1 MAALSR
7 RFVIKLILKYK
18 TDIKKSLKG
27 IIYMKK
33 IALVGSTGSI
43 GRQVINVVRR
53 YPDRFKLVALIAN
66 SSVEAFGTQLDT
78 IKPAYAA
85 LTDEQSAK
93 RLTAP
98 DGVKLLSGDS
108 GALTALDECGAD
120 VIVVACGGFAGLK
133 YSLKAAELGVPLAL
147 ANKETLVCGGDLV
160 MPKIKEIMPVD
171 SEHSAIWQ
179 CLDFDRNA
187 PFDSLVITASGGAF
201 RGRKWNSLASVTPAE
216 ALRHPTWKM
225 GAKITVDC
233 ATLLNKGYE
242 IIEAHHLYNAP
253 YEKISAVIHPQSIV
267 HSMVRFAD
275 GATLA
280 QMSYPT
286 MELPIQLA
294 LSYPERLDCA
304 LPQLDFCKAFS
315 LEFLPLD
322 GKDYPLFSLA
332 LDCGEAGGIYP
343 TALNAASEVAVNAF
357 LNGGLRFTDIYTVA
371 DKVVAQTANE
381 RVQSYEQ
388 LAEADLRARETAA
401 MIIQN

>member
-1 MAALSR
+1 
-7 RFVIKLILKYK
+7 
-18 TDIKKSLKG
+18 
-27 IIYMKK
+27 MKK

-43 GRQVINVVRR
+43 GRQVINVVKR
-53 YPDRFKLVALIAN
+53 YPQKFSVVALVAN
-66 SSVEAFGTQLDT
+66 SSVERFVSQLT
-78 IKPAYAA
+78 EIKPAYAA
-85 LTDEQSAK
+85 LTHAPSAE
-93 RLTAP
+93 RAARESGRT
-98 DGVKLLSGDS
+98 VLSGDG

-133 YSLKAAELGVPLAL
+133 YSLKAVELGVPLAL

-160 MPKIKEIMPVD
+160 MPRIKEIMPVD

-179 CLDFDRNA
+179 CLGYNRNA
-187 PFDSLVITASGGAF
+187 GFDSLVITASGGAF
-201 RGRKWNSLASVTPAE
+201 RGRRWDTLSGVTPAE

-242 IIEAHHLYNAP
+242 IIEAHHLYGAD
-253 YEKISAVIHPQSIV
+253 YGRISAVIHPQSIV

-294 LSYPERLDCA
+294 LTYPERLDCV
-304 LPQLDFCKAFS
+304 LKQLDFTQTLS
-315 LEFLPLD
+315 LNFEPLMR
-322 GKDYPLFSLA
+322 KDYPLYDLA
-332 LDCGEAGGIYP
+332 VGCGVAGGTLP

-357 LNGGLRFTDIYTVA
+357 LNGGIKFTDIYTVA
-371 DKVVAQTANE
+371 RGVVESTRRE
-381 RVQSYEQ
+381 RAESYVQ
-388 LAEADLRARETAA
+388 LAEADGRARAEAA
-401 MIIQN
+401 KIIKTL

>member
-1 MAALSR
+1 
-7 RFVIKLILKYK
+7 
-18 TDIKKSLKG
+18 
-27 IIYMKK
+27 
-33 IALVGSTGSI
+33 
-43 GRQVINVVRR
+43 
-53 YPDRFKLVALIAN
+53 
-66 SSVEAFGTQLDT
+66 
-78 IKPAYAA
+78 
-85 LTDEQSAK
+85 
-93 RLTAP
+93 
-98 DGVKLLSGDS
+98 
-108 GALTALDECGAD
+108 
-120 VIVVACGGFAGLK
+120 
-133 YSLKAAELGVPLAL
+133 
-147 ANKETLVCGGDLV
+147 
-160 MPKIKEIMPVD
+160 
-171 SEHSAIWQ
+171 
-179 CLDFDRNA
+179 
-187 PFDSLVITASGGAF
+187 
-201 RGRKWNSLASVTPAE
+201 
-216 ALRHPTWKM
+216 
-225 GAKITVDC
+225 
-233 ATLLNKGYE
+233 
-242 IIEAHHLYNAP
+242 
-253 YEKISAVIHPQSIV
+253 
-267 HSMVRFAD
+267 MVRFAD